1 VRRSAALSDETK
13 IASVS
18 ALCLIS
24 LAIVLKNVLHVPPKV
39 LSRDIII
46 YIIIYS
52 GFWMLPSIS
61 AKREKKSRLDRPL
74 IWSLVILAVTAGIIT
89 VYAV

>member
-1 VRRSAALSDETK
+1 MRRSTALSDETK

-39 LSRDIII
+39 LSHDIII
-46 YIIIYS
+46 YIVIYS
-52 GFWMLPSIS
+52 AFWMLPSIS

>member
-1 VRRSAALSDETK
+1 MKRLTALSDEIK

-46 YIIIYS
+46 YIVIYS
-52 GFWMLPSIS
+52 AFWMLPSIG
-61 AKREKKSRLDRPL
+61 AKREKKSRLEGPL